1 MDESVKATEGSIYNN
16 LLIRL
21 DIDEL
26 IVTPNRQVAPPTRL
40 YTSKYICTLS
50 VRLMID
56 SCHLYPYIIIPVD
69 IWTSAGFFF
78 LSLSVMILFASPFFL
93 YLKKRA
99 QSTNLRII
107 YTELGI
113 RCIPV
118 KEISVCLNERV

>member
-56 SCHLYPYIIIPVD
+56 SCHFYPYIIIPVD

-78 LSLSVMILFASPFFL
+78 SQSFNDDFICFPIFL
-93 YLKKRA
+93 VPEKKG
-99 QSTNLRII
+99 T
-107 YTELGI
+107 
-113 RCIPV
+113 
-118 KEISVCLNERV
+118 KH